1 MSSVRLRLTS
11 RQHSV
16 LKAHLFPGDGL
27 EGVAL
32 ALCGRRAGTDQS
44 VLVKTIVP
52 IPYSD
57 CRRSTDNV
65 TWTTTRLVPLMTE
78 AMENNLAILRIHSH
92 PDGFPWFSTI
102 DDESDA
108 KIFSSVFS
116 FTDTEDPHVSAI
128 MLPGGKIVGRA
139 VSSSGE
145 SVPLSCVAVV
155 GDDLE
160 FWYPTDARP
169 PSPGFARRHAQLFG
183 EGTTEKLRR
192 LSIAVI
198 GCSGTGSIVIEQLAR
213 LGVGRLVLVDPD
225 RVEEKNLNRILNAGK
240 EDAYLGRLKVQVM
253 ARAIARMGL
262 GTEVRLIGENLFN
275 PASVRA
281 VSGCDVVFGC
291 MDTAEGRDLLNRL
304 ATFYLLP
311 YFDMGVRLDAGMEGK
326 IDEVCGAVHYVQ
338 PEGSSL
344 LQRGVY
350 TLEHVKAEGL
360 KRTNPEEYKAQ
371 LRDGYIRGVQ
381 EERPAVISVNMQI
394 ASIAVNEFLA
404 RLHPYRYDPN
414 ADFATVRTSFIQG
427 ETYREGDTDSSPAF
441 DRYVGRGDLRP
452 LLDMPAL
459 TEPIID

>member
-1 MSSVRLRLTS
+1 MSSVRLRLTA

-32 ALCGRRAGTDQS
+32 ALCGRRAGNDQC

-57 CRRSTDNV
+57 CRRSTDSV
-65 TWTTTRLVPLMTE
+65 TWTTTRLIPLLTE
-78 AMENNLAILRIHSH
+78 AMKNNLAILRIHSH
-92 PDGFPWFSTI
+92 PDGLPWFSTI

-108 KIFSSVFS
+108 MIFSSVFS

-128 MLPGGKIVGRA
+128 MLPGGKIVGRS

-169 PSPGFARRHAQLFG
+169 PAPGFTRRHAQLFG

-192 LSIAVI
+192 LSVAVI

-262 GTEVRLIGENLFN
+262 GTEVRIVGENLFN

-311 YFDMGVRLDAGMEGK
+311 YFDMGVRLDAGME
-326 IDEVCGAVHYVQ
+326 
-338 PEGSSL
+338 
-344 LQRGVY
+344 
-350 TLEHVKAEGL
+350 
-360 KRTNPEEYKAQ
+360 AQ
-371 LRDGYIRGVQ
+371 LTRCAALSTTFSPRAQVCCSAAFIRW
-381 EERPAVISVNMQI
+381 SM
-394 ASIAVNEFLA
+394 
-404 RLHPYRYDPN
+404 
-414 ADFATVRTSFIQG
+414 
-427 ETYREGDTDSSPAF
+427 
-441 DRYVGRGDLRP
+441 
-452 LLDMPAL
+452 
-459 TEPIID
+459 